1 MTEEKSGLAKG
12 LFIGFLAGS
21 VIGAIA
27 ALLYAPKSGRELR
40 TDIKRKAADIAE
52 DATQYVK
59 AARAKTFEVMNE
71 GKTRS
76 EQLVN
81 DAKEKADHILGSAEK
96 VLTGI
101 RERAHEEQKRLK
113 SALRAGVDAYKTEKT
128 QSKNPS

>member
-1 MTEEKSGLAKG
+1 MTEEKSGLTKG
-12 LFIGFLAGS
+12 LFIGFLAGG

-40 TDIKRKAADIAE
+40 TDIKRKAADIAG

-59 AARAKTFEVMNE
+59 SARAKTYDVMNE

-76 EQLVN
+76 EQLVTE
-81 DAKEKADHILGSAEK
+81 AKEKADHILGSAEK

-101 RERAHEEQKRLK
+101 RERAHEEPGRLK
-113 SALRAGVDAYKTEKT
+113 SALRAGVDAYKTEKS